1 MRDLKLVIKT
11 DSITVVDAI
20 SMKDIYNDYLEFA
33 RNCNDEEDYEEE
45 SENKYYDIA
54 NKEIYVYL
62 KQELPDKYINLF
74 IEIIKSFF
82 DLNVLWVFENY
93 IYLKRFGTLASS
105 TNEVKLLSVE
115 LKRDKEM
122 VKKYV

>member
-1 MRDLKLVIKT
+1 MRYLKLVIKT
-11 DSITVVDAI
+11 DS
-20 SMKDIYNDYLEFA
+20 
-33 RNCNDEEDYEEE
+33 
-45 SENKYYDIA
+45 
-54 NKEIYVYL
+54 YVGNFER
-62 KQELPDKYINLF
+62 ELLGY
-74 IEIIKSFF
+74 
-82 DLNVLWVFENY
+82 VFENY